1 MMIDDVSMVRAK
13 VTVLK
18 ISPQKLNL
26 VANLIRKCNIA
37 QAVMQLAFC
46 RKKAAFYVNKVLKS
60 ALANAQYNYNLNVD
74 NLYINKILIG
84 KSITLKRVFPKA
96 MGRANKIN
104 KRYSNMIIELKKR
117 V

>member
-1 MMIDDVSMVRAK
+1 MMNDVPMVKAK
-13 VTVLK
+13 ATVLK
-18 ISPQKLNL
+18 ISPRKLSL
-26 VANLIRKCNIA
+26 VTDLIRKYSIT

-46 RKKAAFYVNKVLKS
+46 KKKAAFYVNKVLKS

-74 NLYINKILIG
+74 DLYINKILVG
-84 KSITLKRVFPKA
+84 KSVTLKRVCPKA

-104 KRYSNMIIELKKR
+104 KRYSNMTIELKKR